1 MPTAI
6 PSIFRRFPMQYL
18 LLGLAGLCSANAAL
32 AQGFPSKPVRI
43 VLPFG
48 AGGVADI
55 TARVLAQ
62 KMTEGV
68 GQQVLVENRP
78 SAGGIV
84 AAEAVA
90 KAEPDGHT
98 LLLLSNGT
106 AVSASLFKQL
116 PYDTVNS
123 FAPISTVGFFGMV
136 LLANPDAKIASIGE
150 FLAFAKSNPGKA
162 NIGTITIGST
172 QHLAGELFRSMS
184 GTDAQMIPFKDTP
197 SLIAALRS
205 SQIHLVVEFI
215 APVMGQIKANAVKP
229 IAVTA
234 ARRYGGLP
242 AVATVAESGIAG
254 YEVASWNAL
263 SAPARTPRPVIDR
276 LNREVATAVAAA
288 EVRDKL
294 AALGVEARASTPDE
308 LQKLLVSEIAR
319 WGAVIERARIPKQ

>member
-1 MPTAI
+1 MRY
-6 PSIFRRFPMQYL
+6 F
-18 LLGLAGLCSANAAL
+18 LLGVAGLLGANFAL

-116 PYDTVNS
+116 PYDTLNS
-123 FAPISTVGFFGMV
+123 FTPISTVGFFGMV
-136 LLANPDAKIASIGE
+136 LLANPDAKIASVGD

-172 QHLAGELFRSMS
+172 QNLAGELFRSMS
-184 GTDAQMIPFKDTP
+184 GADAQMIPFKDTP
-197 SLIAALRS
+197 SVIAALRS
-205 SQIHLVVEFI
+205 NQIHLVVEFI

-242 AVATVAESGIAG
+242 AVPTVAQGGIAG

-263 SAPARTPRPVIDR
+263 SAPAKTPRPVIDR
-276 LNREVATAVAAA
+276 LNREVGTAVAAA
-288 EVRDKL
+288 PVRDKL

-319 WGAVIERARIPKQ
+319 WGAVIERAKIPKQ

>member
-1 MPTAI
+1 MRY
-6 PSIFRRFPMQYL
+6 F
-18 LLGLAGLCSANAAL
+18 LLGVAGLLGANFAL

-116 PYDTVNS
+116 PYDTLTR
-123 FAPISTVGFFGMV
+123 FKPQSTVGFFGMV
-136 LLANPDAKIASIGE
+136 LLANPDAKIASIGD

-162 NIGTITIGST
+162 NIGTITIGGT
-172 QHLAGELFRSMS
+172 QNLAGELFRSMS
-184 GTDAQMIPFKDTP
+184 GVDAQMIPFKDTP
-197 SLIAALRS
+197 SVIAALRS
-205 SQIHLVVEFI
+205 NQIHLAVEFL
-215 APVMGQIKANAVKP
+215 APVMGQIKANTVRP

-234 ARRYGGLP
+234 ARRYAGLP
-242 AVATVAESGIAG
+242 AVPTVAEGGIAG

-263 SAPARTPRPVIDR
+263 SAPAKTPRPVIDR
-276 LNREVATAVAAA
+276 LNREVATAVSTV

-319 WGAVIERARIPKQ
+319 WGAVIERARIPRQ

>member
-1 MPTAI
+1 M
-6 PSIFRRFPMQYL
+6 RFPVKYF
-18 LLGLAGLCSANAAL
+18 LLGVASLLGANAAS

-43 VLPFG
+43 VVPFG

-116 PYDTVNS
+116 PYDTLNS
-123 FAPISTVGFFGMV
+123 FTPVSTVGFFGMV
-136 LLANPDAKIASIGE
+136 LLANPDAKIASVGD
-150 FLAFAKSNPGKA
+150 FLAFAKANPGKA
-162 NIGTITIGST
+162 NIGTITIGGT
-172 QHLAGELFRSMS
+172 QNLAGELFRSMS
-184 GTDAQMIPFKDTP
+184 GVDAQMIPFKDTP
-197 SLIAALRS
+197 SVIAALRS
-205 SQIHLVVEFI
+205 NQIHLAVEFL
-215 APVMGQIKANAVKP
+215 APVMGQTNASTVTP
-229 IAVTA
+229 GAVTA
-234 ARRYGGLP
+234 ARRYSGLP
-242 AVATVAESGIAG
+242 AVPTVAGGGFARSR
-254 YEVASWNAL
+254 VASWSAL
-263 SAPARTPRPVIDR
+263 SAPGKTPRPVIER
-276 LNREVATAVAAA
+276 LNREVGTAIGAV
-288 EVRDKL
+288 EIRDKL

-308 LQKLLVSEIAR
+308 LQKLLVTEIAK
-319 WGAVIERARIPKQ
+319 WGAVIERAKIPKQ

>member
-1 MPTAI
+1 MRY
-6 PSIFRRFPMQYL
+6 F
-18 LLGLAGLCSANAAL
+18 LLGVAGLLGANFAL

-116 PYDTVNS
+116 PYDTLNS
-123 FAPISTVGFFGMV
+123 FTPISTVGFFGMV
-136 LLANPDAKIASIGE
+136 LLANPDAKIASVGD
-150 FLAFAKSNPGKA
+150 FLAFAKSNPSKA

-172 QHLAGELFRSMS
+172 QNLAGELFRSMS
-184 GTDAQMIPFKDTP
+184 GADAQMIPFKDTP
-197 SLIAALRS
+197 SVIAALRS
-205 SQIHLVVEFI
+205 NQIHLVVEFI

-242 AVATVAESGIAG
+242 AVPTVAQGGIAG

-263 SAPARTPRPVIDR
+263 SAPAKTPRPVIDR
-276 LNREVATAVAAA
+276 LNREVGTAVAAA
-288 EVRDKL
+288 PVRDKL

-319 WGAVIERARIPKQ
+319 WGAVIERAKIPKQ

>member
-1 MPTAI
+1 MHSTVLYI
-6 PSIFRRFPMQYL
+6 SWRCLVKYL
-18 LLGLAGLCSANAAL
+18 VLCASSLLAANVAS
-32 AQGFPSKPVRI
+32 AQGFPSRPVRI

-48 AGGVADI
+48 PGGVADI

-62 KMTEGV
+62 KITEGI

-78 SAGGIV
+78 SAGGII

-123 FAPISTVGFFGMV
+123 FASVSTVGFFSMV
-136 LLANPDAKIASIGE
+136 LLANPDAKIASVSD
-150 FLAFAKSNPGKA
+150 FLDFAKNNPGKA

-184 GTDAQMIPFKDTP
+184 GADAQMIPFKDTP
-197 SLIAALRS
+197 SVIAALRS
-205 SQIHLVVEFI
+205 NQIHLAVEFI
-215 APVMGQIKANAVKP
+215 APVMGQIKAAAVKP
-229 IAVTA
+229 IGVTA
-234 ARRYGGLP
+234 ARRYAGLP
-242 AVATVAESGIAG
+242 AVPTVAEGGIAG
-254 YEVASWNAL
+254 YEVASWNAIA
-263 SAPARTPRPVIDR
+263 APAKTPRPVIDR
-276 LNREVATAVAAA
+276 LNREVGTAVAAN

-294 AALGVEARASTPDE
+294 AALGVEARASTPEE

-319 WGAVIERARIPKQ
+319 WGAVIERAKIPKQ